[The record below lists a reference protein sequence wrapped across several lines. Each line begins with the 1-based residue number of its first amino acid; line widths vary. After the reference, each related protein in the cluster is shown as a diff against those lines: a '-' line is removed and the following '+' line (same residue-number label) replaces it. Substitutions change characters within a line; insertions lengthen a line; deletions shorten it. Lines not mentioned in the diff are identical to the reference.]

1 LKVLITNDDGI
12 DSEGLKVAESIA
24 LELAKKK
31 EDIYVVAPSEEQ
43 SGSGHGLISY
53 QRPVKLKKVSRNKY
67 KLNGTP
73 ADCVL
78 AGLTQV
84 MGDEK
89 PSLLISGV
97 NKGRNVSE
105 AVLYSGTVGGA
116 MEGSLHMVKSI
127 ALSQSYSTNTLN
139 SKYLYKWSIEQGSK
153 ICETLLKIPD
163 WDQKAKNLFFNI
175 NFPSADALNGD
186 QFKVCNIQH
195 NQFNPFRLEK
205 IGDAKS
211 EFKTIYDSHQS
222 NKSISPGD
230 STFLSN
236 GFTTVTPI
244 NPDMTYY
251 EMLMSIKEAV
261 NDRKD

>member
-1 LKVLITNDDGI
+1 MKVLITNDDGI

-24 LELAKKK
+24 LELVKKQ
-31 EDIYVVAPSEEQ
+31 ENIYIVAPSEEQ
-43 SGSGHGLISY
+43 SGCGHGLISY
-53 QRPVKLKKVSRNKY
+53 QKPVKLEKVSHNKY

-116 MEGSLHMVKSI
+116 MEGSLHMIKSI
-127 ALSQSYSTNTLN
+127 ALSQSYSANTLN
-139 SKYLYKWSIEQGSK
+139 SKYLYKWSLEQGSR

-175 NFPSADALNGD
+175 NFPSADEFNGN
-186 QFKVCNIQH
+186 QFKVCKIQQ

-205 IGDAKS
+205 IDNGKS
-211 EFKTIYDSHQS
+211 EFETLYDSCQS
-222 NKSISPGD
+222 NKTISPGD

-244 NPDMTYY
+244 NPDMTHYD
-251 EMLMSIKEAV
+251 MLMPIKEII
-261 NDRKD
+261 NERKD

>member
-1 LKVLITNDDGI
+1 MKVLITNDDGI
-12 DSEGLKVAESIA
+12 DSEGLKIAESIA
-24 LELAKKK
+24 LELVKKQ
-31 EDIYVVAPSEEQ
+31 EDIYVVAPSKEQ

-53 QRPVKLKKVSRNKY
+53 QRPVKLKKISRNKY

-84 MGDEK
+84 MGSEK

-105 AVLYSGTVGGA
+105 AILYSGTVGGA

-127 ALSQSYSTNTLN
+127 ALSQSYSTNTLD
-139 SKYLYKWSIEQGSK
+139 SKNLYKWSIEQGSK
-153 ICETLLKIPD
+153 ICEKLLKTPD

-175 NFPSADALNGD
+175 NFPSADSLNGN
-186 QFKVCNIQH
+186 QFKICKIQQ
-195 NQFNPFRLEK
+195 NQFNPFRLEL

-211 EFKTIYDSHQS
+211 EFKALYDSHQS
-222 NKSISPGD
+222 NKAISPGD
-230 STFLSN
+230 STFLSK

-244 NPDMTYY
+244 NPDITYH
-251 EMLMSIKEAV
+251 EMLISTKEAV
-261 NDRKD
+261 NERKD

>member
-1 LKVLITNDDGI
+1 MKVLITNDDGI

-24 LELAKKK
+24 LELVKKK
-31 EDIYVVAPSEEQ
+31 ENIYIVAPSEEQ

-53 QRPVKLKKVSRNKY
+53 QRPVKLKKVSRNRY

-89 PSLLISGV
+89 PTLLISGV

-127 ALSQSYSTNTLN
+127 ALSQSYSANTLN

-195 NQFNPFRLEK
+195 NQFNPFRFEQ
-205 IGDAKS
+205 IGHTKS

-222 NKSISPGD
+222 NNTISPGD

-244 NPDMTYY
+244 NPDMTHY
-251 EMLMSIKEAV
+251 EMLMSTKETV
-261 NDRKD
+261 NERKD

>member
-1 LKVLITNDDGI
+1 MKVLITNDDGI

-24 LELAKKK
+24 LELVKKQ
-31 EDIYVVAPSEEQ
+31 ENIYVVAPSEEQ

-73 ADCVL
+73 TDCVL
-78 AGLTQV
+78 AGLTQI

-116 MEGSLHMVKSI
+116 IEGSLHMIKSI

-139 SKYLYKWSIEQGSK
+139 SKNLYKWSIEQGSK
-153 ICETLLKIPD
+153 ICEKLLRLPD

-175 NFPSADALNGD
+175 NFPSADALNGN
-186 QFKVCNIQH
+186 QFKVCKLQQ

-205 IGDAKS
+205 KGDGKS

-222 NKSISPGD
+222 NKTISPGD

-244 NPDMTYY
+244 NPDMTHY
-251 EMLMSIKEAV
+251 EMLISIKETV
-261 NDRKD
+261 NERKD